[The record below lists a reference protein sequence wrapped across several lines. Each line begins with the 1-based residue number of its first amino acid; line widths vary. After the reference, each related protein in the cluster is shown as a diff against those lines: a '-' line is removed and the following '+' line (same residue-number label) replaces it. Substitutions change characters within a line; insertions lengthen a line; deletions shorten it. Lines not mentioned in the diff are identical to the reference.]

1 MPYSP
6 RQVSDMLQI
15 PASSLRRLSKDFSDQ
30 LSRQKSRHRQYTESD
45 IDILKRVRE
54 MTASGMTLTAVK
66 TELTIVTPDQP
77 EQPAPVD
84 TLALIP
90 TISHELTRL
99 DDVTRSIILEF
110 EQIRNDHKATVDRL
124 QRLEA
129 WSRLAWWKRLFT
141 RPPEA

>member
-1 MPYSP
+1 MAYTPK
-6 RQVSDMLQI
+6 QVSEMLQI

-30 LSRQKSRHRQYTESD
+30 LSKQKSRHRQYSEDD
-45 IDILKRVRE
+45 ISLLKRVRE
-54 MTASGMTLTAVK
+54 LTARGMTLTAVK
-66 TELTIVTPDQP
+66 TELTFVTPDQQ
-77 EQPAPVD
+77 QPAAPVD

-124 QRLEA
+124 SRLEA
-129 WSRLAWWKRLFT
+129 WSRLSWWKRLFT